1 MNANQ
6 ALVAKFIKQ
15 GSIGVS
21 LKLTTDA
28 YIKRQIRERYHAQ
41 GLTST
46 GRKPA
51 KRKLPQFAT
60 LTGKDYHRE
69 YMRQWRSL
77 KNQQIQPRTSDG

>member
-15 GSIGVS
+15 GDIRVS
-21 LKLTTDA
+21 YRLTTDA
-28 YIKRQIRERYHAQ
+28 YIKRQIRERYHAK

-51 KRKLPQFAT
+51 KRKLTQFAT

-69 YMRQWRSL
+69 YMRQWRANKTL
-77 KNQQIQPRTSDG
+77 ER